1 MKLSYCCL
9 YSPHSLFPFLLAGCV
24 LLRVALTVTVT
35 AATLN
40 DVPSCA
46 CQADTTCGTEGSYP
60 VQVGACNFVAGFGN
74 VRNASIPICDGLEA
88 DSEFQET
95 IGDEANTYSSTLN
108 GATTALG
115 PYYISGPLTYR
126 VDYGTCD
133 DLYNAQPQKSWC
145 PTSDFQNITD
155 DEYAS
160 ELDGALGPYYISG
173 PLTYRVDY
181 GTCDD
186 LYNAQPQKSWCPTSD
201 FQNITDDEYASE
213 LDGNFEIGLFGF
225 SHPKPGSS
233 GSVGSYVKNI
243 TSVLQVH
250 YLCESSSS
258 SSRAS
263 AITAG
268 YEDNLFLIVSIGP
281 EVNPNDD
288 YEWLPEVDMSRPTL
302 TNQDW
307 IKPIAGSSRRY
318 MTHDIV
324 DVENARE
331 YCILFTAIG
340 NEHCSGPPPPPTSMP
355 VPLPNPPSSST
366 NGNFRHASILLISSI
381 IGTFVFIVFM

>member
-9 YSPHSLFPFLLAGCV
+9 YSPHSFFPFLLAGCV

-60 VQVGACNFVAGFGN
+60 VHVGACNFVAGFGN

-95 IGDEANTYSSTLN
+95 IGDEANTYSTTLN

-133 DLYNAQPQKSWC
+133 DLYNAQPQKSC
-145 PTSDFQNITD
+145 PD
-155 DEYAS
+155 A
-160 ELDGALGPYYISG
+160 
-173 PLTYRVDY
+173 
-181 GTCDD
+181 
-186 LYNAQPQKSWCPTSD
+186 
-201 FQNITDDEYASE
+201 
-213 LDGNFEIGLFGF
+213 NFEIGLFSGF
-225 SHPKPGSS
+225 SRPKPGSS
-233 GSVGSYVKNI
+233 GSFGWNMPFD
-243 TSVLQVH
+243 SVLQVH

-307 IKPIAGSSRRY
+307 IKPISGSSRRY

>member
-9 YSPHSLFPFLLAGCV
+9 YSPHSFFPFLLAGCV

-35 AATLN
+35 AVTLN

-60 VQVGACNFVAGFGN
+60 VHVGACNFVAGFGN

-160 ELDGALGPYYISG
+160 ELDG
-173 PLTYRVDY
+173 
-181 GTCDD
+181 
-186 LYNAQPQKSWCPTSD
+186 
-201 FQNITDDEYASE
+201 
-213 LDGNFEIGLFGF
+213 NFEIGLFSGF
-225 SHPKPGSS
+225 SRPKPGSS
-233 GSVGSYVKNI
+233 GSFGWNMPFD
-243 TSVLQVH
+243 SVLQVH

-381 IGTFVFIVFM
+381 IDTFVFIVFL